1 MSKKSGKRQSVL
13 DRLFYRS
20 TNSQP
25 FRKTRIPILHD
36 DPRSFPAISQLV
48 KGSSNVAS
56 SLLLPLTINNSYT
69 HPASVGPIALSEETG
84 STFSTARPTLP
95 ADLSFSRAVKTATP
109 VIKGPMIPQSEPQL
123 VAGGG
128 NDMMP
133 WPKIQMFAN
142 SLTKVSEVFGP
153 FKEAV
158 RPLLSLIDAFQTVG
172 ENYSGH
178 QDLKI
183 QLAPLLEMLS
193 KHDSAAMPP
202 SIAESFVELGMNIQ
216 QELNNLSQSQRDND
230 FSRLWNAEQD
240 AELLSKCYERIHA
253 HIQRFTVNAKIAE
266 LNITIGRETETRL
279 KGLPNSLNAQYSS
292 VKALE
297 LGRGACTEGTRVE
310 ILSTIRSWASDI
322 QGDKI
327 CWLNGMAGTGKTTIA
342 YSLCLGL
349 EKENRLAASF
359 FCSRQLPECRDVN
372 QIIPSIAYQ
381 LSRLSLPFRRVISS
395 ILETNPDIYNQP
407 ISDQFKQLLLGPMSE
422 VKAVLPNDLVVVIDA
437 LDECSH
443 EASVAQILEVLLANA
458 LELPVK
464 FFVTSRPEATIS
476 NRMSREAPRGIR
488 REMRLHELAHSVVQG
503 DIRTYIKCKL
513 ESHLTLSNTDLDA
526 LVNRSG
532 VLFIYA
538 ATVIRYVSNKDFARG
553 QTRLQEVLN
562 IHAVSSDG
570 STRDIDALYTAILD
584 IAYDDHDLTRLDRV
598 EMLFILHTVICA
610 GEPLSKR
617 VMKSL
622 LNLKNEERVQA
633 ALLPLLSV
641 LQISE
646 TSGVVTTLHES
657 FRDYLLEKE
666 RSGRFYCD
674 AAQHNETLA
683 KYCLHHINQLTP
695 FNVCSLESSYLF
707 DRDVDGLENKIRETI
722 SEEVFYGCC
731 YWSIHTIAAKVS
743 ESLAGLIFRFLS
755 ERLLLWME
763 IMNLKNVFARG
774 AQILYEMERYS
785 QNSTLLGEETK
796 KLLQDGWIFMTTC
809 SSSPVLL
816 STPHI
821 YVSTLLFWPADSPIG
836 KYYSLDILSIV
847 SSNSTAIAPGVRRV
861 TPMIKICTGQDTKH
875 VAYSPDGENFAAA
888 LEDGNIQIW
897 DARTGQQVG
906 QTLEGH
912 EWSVASVAY
921 SPDGA
926 FIASGSWDET
936 VRIWNAHTYKQ
947 IGDPLRGH
955 TEAINSIS
963 FSPDSA
969 YIVSGSDDQTVI
981 IWDAKLGK
989 QDGQP
994 LQGHTDVVRSV
1005 SYSPDGNQIVTG
1017 SYDKTVRLWDAH
1029 TREQIGHPFKGHTGE
1044 VDSVA
1049 FSPNGAYIVSGS
1061 QDQTIRVWDARTGKE
1076 ACQPLHG
1083 HPGSIDSVAYSPDG
1097 AYIVSGSGDRNV
1109 CVWDAQ
1115 TMNRVGQPLEGH
1127 THWVNTVAYSPNSTY
1142 IMSSSYDGT
1151 VHIWSA
1157 LRCQQACRL
1166 IEGHSRWVNSVS
1178 FSPNSA
1184 HVASG
1189 SDDGTVCIWDST
1201 TGMLAGRPLEGHT
1214 DLVHSVSY
1222 SPDGTH
1228 IASGSQDKT
1237 ICIWN
1242 VDSGQ
1247 QVGDPL
1253 RGHTDAV
1260 KCISFSPDGTH
1271 IASGSCDGTVII
1283 WDAKLGKQEGRSL
1296 QGYTGPVNSVS
1307 YSPIGER
1314 IVTGSDDGTVR
1325 VWDIFTREQIGQ
1337 PFEHESSV
1345 CSVAYSP
1352 DGASIVSGSDDAA
1365 ICTLPRKMIDPRD
1378 PKTRRQPQRDE
1389 GGCAVRVNSTV
1400 ERYNI

>member
-1 MSKKSGKRQSVL
+1 M
-13 DRLFYRS
+13 
-20 TNSQP
+20 
-25 FRKTRIPILHD
+25 
-36 DPRSFPAISQLV
+36 
-48 KGSSNVAS
+48 
-56 SLLLPLTINNSYT
+56 
-69 HPASVGPIALSEETG
+69 
-84 STFSTARPTLP
+84 
-95 ADLSFSRAVKTATP
+95 
-109 VIKGPMIPQSEPQL
+109 
-123 VAGGG
+123 
-128 NDMMP
+128 
-133 WPKIQMFAN
+133 
-142 SLTKVSEVFGP
+142 
-153 FKEAV
+153 
-158 RPLLSLIDAFQTVG
+158 
-172 ENYSGH
+172 
-178 QDLKI
+178 
-183 QLAPLLEMLS
+183 
-193 KHDSAAMPP
+193 
-202 SIAESFVELGMNIQ
+202 
-216 QELNNLSQSQRDND
+216 
-230 FSRLWNAEQD
+230 
-240 AELLSKCYERIHA
+240 
-253 HIQRFTVNAKIAE
+253 
-266 LNITIGRETETRL
+266 
-279 KGLPNSLNAQYSS
+279 
-292 VKALE
+292 
-297 LGRGACTEGTRVE
+297 
-310 ILSTIRSWASDI
+310 
-322 QGDKI
+322 
-327 CWLNGMAGTGKTTIA
+327 
-342 YSLCLGL
+342 
-349 EKENRLAASF
+349 
-359 FCSRQLPECRDVN
+359 
-372 QIIPSIAYQ
+372 
-381 LSRLSLPFRRVISS
+381 
-395 ILETNPDIYNQP
+395 
-407 ISDQFKQLLLGPMSE
+407 
-422 VKAVLPNDLVVVIDA
+422 
-437 LDECSH
+437 
-443 EASVAQILEVLLANA
+443 
-458 LELPVK
+458 
-464 FFVTSRPEATIS
+464 
-476 NRMSREAPRGIR
+476 
-488 REMRLHELAHSVVQG
+488 
-503 DIRTYIKCKL
+503 L

-622 LNLKNEERVQA
+622 LSLKNEERVQA

-683 KYCLHHINQLTP
+683 KYCLHHINQLIP
-695 FNVCSLESSYLF
+695 FNICSLESSYLF

-731 YWSIHTIAAKVS
+731 YWSIHIIAAKVS
-743 ESLAGLIFRFLS
+743 ESLAGLIFKFLS

-774 AQILYEMERYS
+774 AQILHEMERYS

-796 KLLQDGWIFMTTC
+796 NLLQDGWIFMTTC
-809 SSSPVLL
+809 SSSPVLF

-821 YVSTLLFWPADSPIG
+821 YISTLLFWPADSPIG
-836 KYYSLDILSIV
+836 KYYSLDISSIV
-847 SSNSTAIAPGVRRV
+847 SPNSTATAPGVRRV
-861 TPMIKICTGQDTKH
+861 TPTIKIRTGQDTKH

-947 IGDPLRGH
+947 IGGPLRGH

-969 YIVSGSDDQTVI
+969 YIVSGSDDQIVI

-994 LQGHTDVVRSV
+994 LLGHTDVVRSV
-1005 SYSPDGNQIVTG
+1005 SYSPDGKQIVTG

-1127 THWVNTVAYSPNSTY
+1127 THWVNTVAYSPNGTY

-1242 VDSGQ
+1242 VGSGQ
-1247 QVGDPL
+1247 QIADPL

-1260 KCISFSPDGTH
+1260 KCISFSPDGTR

-1283 WDAKLGKQEGRSL
+1283 WDAKLGKQEGQPL

-1325 VWDIFTREQIGQ
+1325 VWDISTREQIGK

-1345 CSVAYSP
+1345 CSVAHSP

-1365 ICTLPRKMIDPRD
+1365 ICTWDANTGDQTGQWFHNYPGLLGSVKYSPNGHYIASSSTSSSSHYDVCIWDAHTGQQVCQPLRGHTKHVTSVTWSSDNKYLASGSFDTTVRIWDLSSHVMGGSFTTKTNKATSINCTLTSEQVHRQSEHSDTHACASACELKDSHSRWLLDEEGWVVLPSGELLLWVPPDLRTTLVYPHNPAIASSRHGALYLRFDLDKIGSKWAEHFNPFRF
-1378 PKTRRQPQRDE
+1378 RL
-1389 GGCAVRVNSTV
+1389 SS
-1400 ERYNI
+1400 